1 MRLSPM
7 SQLARFPSYVATF
20 CLCLLALLTVGACRG
35 VSDPAITQL
44 GEARNIAIDLRARF
58 ATGIAASD
66 RAVMADTDDESIAF
80 ARDAARATE
89 AAEEDRV
96 ELASRLNSLHYQEES
111 KLLDEFT
118 ESFVEYRKLDK
129 MVLELAVENTNL
141 KAQRLS
147 FGPVRE
153 AADAF
158 RDALSAV
165 ARSAPAKDRCRAEAL
180 AARAVLAVR
189 DIQVLTSAPHRR
201 VQRRRHGPVGKADGR
216 PRRLRTQCTEG
227 AFRAHRTWVIPRRC
241 QRRPF
246 AFRRRIAGA
255 HCAVAP
261 QHQRSFAR
269 AGPPS
274 EASGHRS
281 LRSEADRSQRRLGKT
296 GLQSDPLKG
305 DLEGDGFAGPSNDC
319 DGSSDWRMVPS
330 EVPDAPD
337 SPNYSGAP
345 RRIRICDL
353 RLRRPTLYPTELVA
367 QHLETARILVCRGT
381 IRKGYRP
388 GARR

>member
-35 VSDPAITQL
+35 VSDPAIIQL

-158 RDALSAV
+158 RDALAAV

-189 DIQVLTSAPHRR
+189 DIQVLQAPHIAESKDA
-201 VQRRRHGPVGKADGR
+201 VMDQLEKQMAALDDS
-216 PRRLRTQCTEG
+216 
-227 AFRAHRTWVIPRRC
+227 AHS
-241 QRRPF
+241 
-246 AFRRRIAGA
+246 ALKELSGLIAPGS
-255 HCAVAP
+255 
-261 QHQRSFAR
+261 SFADANADLSR
-269 AGPPS
+269 FEGVS
-274 EASGHRS
+274 RELIVLSRRNTNVRS
-281 LRSEADRSQRRLGKT
+281 LDLALRQKPAVTGVCEAKLIA
-296 GLQSDPLKG
+296 L
-305 DLEGDGFAGPSNDC
+305 NDALAKR
-319 DGSSDWRMVPS
+319 GSKATR
-330 EVPDAPD
+330 
-337 SPNYSGAP
+337 
-345 RRIRICDL
+345 
-353 RLRRPTLYPTELVA
+353 
-367 QHLETARILVCRGT
+367 
-381 IRKGYRP
+381 
-388 GARR
+388 